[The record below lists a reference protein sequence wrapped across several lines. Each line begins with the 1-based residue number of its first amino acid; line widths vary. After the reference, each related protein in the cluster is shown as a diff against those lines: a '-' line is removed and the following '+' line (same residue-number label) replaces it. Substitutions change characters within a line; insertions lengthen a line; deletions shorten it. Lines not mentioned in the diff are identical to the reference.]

1 MNDFIW
7 LLASAV
13 VFTLSSPHLSER
25 ERARGSNLVLY
36 NMLNSVGMPFCV
48 PPSEMELRGWTG
60 ALPEALP
67 SAAGPIPGHGAESTG
82 PSMAIYGA

>member
-7 LLASAV
+7 LQASAV